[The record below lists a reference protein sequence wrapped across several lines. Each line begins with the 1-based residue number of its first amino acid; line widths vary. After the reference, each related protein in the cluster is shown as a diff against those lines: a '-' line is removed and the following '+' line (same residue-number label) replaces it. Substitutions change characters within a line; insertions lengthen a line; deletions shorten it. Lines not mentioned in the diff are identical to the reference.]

1 MMLIL
6 KIKLQ
11 KNITWKIYI
20 RQQKKGQRKYEIQ
33 KHGSLEN
40 ENARNNG
47 WIIIGQKKIRQKF
60 HQIEIT
66 LHRKLHNIEMLYVEI
81 QHIEIIT
88 WSNA

>member
-47 WIIIGQKKIRQKF
+47 WIIIG
-60 HQIEIT
+60 
-66 LHRKLHNIEMLYVEI
+66 
-81 QHIEIIT
+81 
-88 WSNA
+88 